1 VKRLSVVDFPSPV
14 EPLGRVRVPKNFNAR
29 SPQARRDLA
38 SSLRNLGLDDDG
50 GRPPRVRSAA
60 ADDAEIARLR
70 AEIRRHPCHGCA
82 EREDHARW
90 AERHDRL
97 SRDSSALQARVSG
110 RTNTIARM
118 FDRVCSVLETLGYL
132 DGDAVTDSGRTLARI
147 YSESDLVI
155 AEAVRGGD
163 WDALDPADLAAVCS
177 ALVYEARRDND
188 APPRL
193 PAGAARVALS
203 GLNRLWAS
211 LKLTEQ
217 DAHLDFL
224 REPDAG
230 FAWAAW
236 RWAGGA
242 SLDQVLADID
252 LAPGDFVRVV
262 KQLIDLL
269 DQVSDAAPPGS
280 PVRHTADRAVQA
292 IRRGVVAYS
301 GVV

>member
-1 VKRLSVVDFPSPV
+1 M
-14 EPLGRVRVPKNFNAR
+14 RVPKNFNQR

-50 GRPPRVRSAA
+50 DRSRRPRSAA

-70 AEIRRHPCHGCA
+70 AAIRQHPCHGCA

-97 SRDSSALQARVSG
+97 LRDSQQLENRVSS

-118 FDRVCSVLETLGYL
+118 FDRVCSVLDTLGYL
-132 DGDAVTDSGRTLARI
+132 DGDEVTDSGRTLARI
-147 YSESDLVI
+147 YSEADLVI
-155 AEAVRGGD
+155 AETLRSGE
-163 WDALDPADLAAVCS
+163 WDTLDAAELAAVCS
-177 ALVYEARRDND
+177 ALVSEARRDDD

-193 PAGAARVALS
+193 PPGAARAALTT
-203 GLNRLWAS
+203 LNRQWSS

-217 DAHLDFL
+217 DARLDFL

-236 RWAGGA
+236 RWATGA
-242 SLDQVLADID
+242 TLDQVLADID
-252 LAPGDFVRVV
+252 LAPGDFVRWM

-269 DQVSDAAPPGS
+269 DQVADAAPAAS
-280 PVRHTADRAVQA
+280 PVGGTAERAVKA